1 MNALRYPLF
10 ELSASELEELS
21 VDLLQAEGGTFE
33 LVRLAEYDIEG
44 RRNSANGREE
54 LIAVEVKH
62 RTHFHIGH
70 LKEFM
75 TKVGEHAGRFN
86 VLIYITSAP
95 ISIRQRDLIESTVCR
110 SPAQHVTVIGQHE
123 LHSMLSK
130 HPAIGEKYFKAAVM
144 KKKKRTFI
152 AAGSGVIVAFA
163 SLSLLSTAWKE
174 VVNPEP
180 FTFEDRINAVEQN
193 LQSLRSLEE
202 SLQDLKVELQE
213 KSAETARIQLE
224 YEEALK
230 LKSFTDEEI
239 NRFKKAASTT
249 NAMETFL
256 NYFYGF
262 IIGVFGSV
270 LATILTDQWKARRA
284 LNRS

>member
-10 ELSASELEELS
+10 ELSPSELEELS
-21 VDLLQAEGGTFE
+21 LDLLQAEGGAFE
-33 LVRLAEYDIEG
+33 PAREAAFDIEG
-44 RRNSANGREE
+44 RRTANGRDEH
-54 LIAVEVKH
+54 IAVEVKH
-62 RTHFHIGH
+62 RTHFYIGQ
-70 LKEFM
+70 LKDFIA
-75 TKVGEHAGRFN
+75 KVGGKASRFN
-86 VLIYITSAP
+86 MLIYITSAP
-95 ISIRQRDLIESTVCR
+95 ISIRQRELIESTVGN
-110 SPAQHVTVIGQHE
+110 STTQNVAVIGQHE
-123 LHSMLSK
+123 LHSLLSK
-130 HPAIGEKYFKAAVM
+130 HPVIGEKYFKTAVA
-144 KKKKRTFI
+144 KKKRRTLI
-152 AAGSGVIVAFA
+152 AAGSAVIVAFS
-163 SLSLLSTAWKE
+163 SLSLISTAWKE
-174 VVNPEP
+174 VVNPQP

-202 SLQDLKVELQE
+202 SLQDLKLELQE

-256 NYFYGF
+256 NYLYGF
-262 IIGVFGSV
+262 IIGVFGSI
-270 LATILTDQWKARRA
+270 LATIVTDRWKAMRA